1 MPSFD
6 SLPAKDIQA
15 IIEYLQSMT
24 GHKKPGAAC
33 P

>member
-6 SLPAKDIQA
+6 SLPETDIQV
-15 IIEYLQSMT
+15 IVGYLRSMAS
-24 GHKKPGAAC
+24 HKKPGAVC